1 MLRVMLVDED
11 LERSLILQEV
21 LQRAGYQVVAC
32 LGSGSGLAGKV
43 SEMDPDVII
52 IDMDSPDRDILE
64 HLCSISRDQPRPVVM
79 FTHDDDS
86 AKMQAALRAGVS
98 AYVVRGLDGERVKPI
113 VEVAMARF
121 QEGQALRRELDEMKT
136 ALAGR
141 KLVERAKGIV
151 MKQRRC
157 TEEQAYSLLR
167 KLAMERNQRIADVA
181 ESVIAMAKLLV

>member
-43 SEMDPDVII
+43 SETDPDVII

-121 QEGQALRRELDEMKT
+121 QEVQALRRELDEMKT

>member
-11 LERSLILQEV
+11 AERSQILQEA
-21 LQRAGYQVVAC
+21 LQQAGYEVVAR
-32 LGSGSGLAGKV
+32 LGSGSDLAAQVG
-43 SEMDPDVII
+43 ETQPDVII

-86 AKMQAALRAGVS
+86 TKMRAALRAGVS
-98 AYVVRGLDGERVKPI
+98 AYVVRGLESERVKPI

-121 QEGQALRRELDEMKT
+121 QEVQALRKELGEMKT
-136 ALAGR
+136 ALADR

-151 MKQRRC
+151 MKQRSC
-157 TEEQAYSLLR
+157 TEEQAYALMR
-167 KLAMERNQRIADVA
+167 KLAMDRNQRIADVA
-181 ESVIAMAKLLV
+181 ENIIDMAKLLT